1 MQKSK
6 QLFFSTAAVAFAA
19 IFVSGC
25 SSSSVVSRM
34 TPSFVPKLGF
44 SPSWTGT
51 SASPRVWTASHAPR
65 KGGGR
70 YKVGAP
76 YKVAGK
82 MYYPREDPYYNRV
95 GVASWYGDDFHG
107 RLTAN
112 GEIYDMNAL
121 TAAHPTLPMPS
132 LVKVT
137 NLKNNRSLIVRV
149 NDRGPFVH
157 DRLIDLSR
165 RSADLLGLRSAG
177 LAKVRVQYI
186 GRAPLNGDDSYER
199 RYAQGHRKKSSW
211 FSF

>member
-1 MQKSK
+1 MHNKK
-6 QLFFSTAAVAFAA
+6 QLTLTSAAIIAVAFM
-19 IFVSGC
+19 VSGC
-25 SSSSVVSRM
+25 SSSSVVSRI

-51 SASPRVWTASHAPR
+51 SASPRVWNGNRRVR

-76 YKVAGK
+76 YTVAGK
-82 MYYPREDPYYNRV
+82 RYYPREDKYYDRV

-112 GEIYDMNAL
+112 GEVYDMNAL
-121 TAAHPTLPMPS
+121 TAAHPTLPLPS

-149 NDRGPFVH
+149 NDRGPYVN

-165 RSADLLGLRSAG
+165 KTADLLGLRHAG
-177 LAKVRVQYI
+177 LAKVRVQYV

-199 RYAQGHRKKSSW
+199 RYAQGYRSSTSW
-211 FSF
+211 FGF